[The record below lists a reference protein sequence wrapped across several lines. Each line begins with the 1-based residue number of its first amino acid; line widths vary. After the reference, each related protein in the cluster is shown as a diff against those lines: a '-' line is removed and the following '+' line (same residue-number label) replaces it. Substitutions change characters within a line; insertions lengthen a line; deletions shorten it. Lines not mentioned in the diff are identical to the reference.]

1 MWCPPCRHTQVQQN
15 GQCPSVILQLDPEH
29 FLDYMK
35 RREEREK
42 EEERQHKE
50 REEEEKA
57 VRQKEQFDIDAARAE
72 SCAEALLKEEA
83 EKAAAAESGNKKK
96 KKNKKKKSRT
106 SHGTKEETAED
117 AEAADEA
124 TDDVRVAPAS
134 IDYQALLLARLREMD
149 LDPAL
154 AKGVCYDL
162 RDVEEAVD
170 AILAKQYAKP
180 FRSTLNPHAA
190 VFVPATSVC

>member
-1 MWCPPCRHTQVQQN
+1 
-15 GQCPSVILQLDPEH
+15 
-29 FLDYMK
+29 MK

-42 EEERQHKE
+42 EEERQRKE
-50 REEEEKA
+50 REQQEKRRRA
-57 VRQKEQFDIDAARAE
+57 EREKEQFDIDAARAE

-106 SHGTKEETAED
+106 SHGTQEETAED
-117 AEAADEA
+117 AEVDDKA
-124 TDDVRVAPAS
+124 DDVRVAPAS

-170 AILAKQYAKP
+170 AILAKQYVKP

-190 VFVPATSVC
+190 VFVPATC

>member
-1 MWCPPCRHTQVQQN
+1 M
-15 GQCPSVILQLDPEH
+15 EH
-29 FLDYMK
+29 LK
-35 RREEREK
+35 KEREERE
-42 EEERQHKE
+42 
-50 REEEEKA
+50 REEKRQREEKVA
-57 VRQKEQFDIDAARAE
+57 REKEQFDLDTARAE

-106 SHGTKEETAED
+106 SIGAKEETTED

-124 TDDVRVAPAS
+124 DDVRVAPAS